1 MISFILAIIALIVG
15 YFIYGTIVE
24 KAFGADEK
32 ILTPAIRLEDGV
44 DFVKMPVWK
53 IFLIQF
59 LNIAGLGPIFGAIAG
74 AMWGPSAFLW
84 IVLGC
89 LFAGGVH
96 DYFSGMLSVRHDG
109 ASIPEVV
116 GQYLGKGFQNF
127 MRVFS
132 VILLILVGVVFVTGP
147 ASILKDLT
155 GMNFQVLIYIIFTYY
170 LLATMVPIDKLIG
183 KIYPIFGVCL
193 LIMAVGV
200 AGALIL
206 GGYPIPEIIP
216 ANLVNMHSNPDSNP
230 IFPMLFITIA
240 CGAISGF
247 HATQSPLMAR
257 CITSEKQGKRIFYG
271 SMVAEGVVAL
281 IWAAAAMSFFG
292 GVEQL
297 NATMA
302 IKGHTAAWAVNEIS
316 ISLLGKVGGF
326 LAILGVVACPITSG
340 DTAFRSA
347 RLTIADALKFN
358 QGPIK
363 NRFMI
368 SIPLFVIG
376 FILTKMDF
384 AIIWRYFGWSNQTLA
399 TIVLWTAGMYMVY
412 IGKKHWMAT
421 IPATFMT
428 AVCTSYI
435 LIAPEGFRLSQA
447 ISYPTGII
455 AAIAAMVIFLIAA
468 KKVEI
473 KKVEEKKVV
482 NM

>member
-1 MISFILAIIALIVG
+1 MVSFILAIIALIAG

-32 ILTPAIRLEDGV
+32 IQTPAVRLADGV
-44 DFVKMPVWK
+44 DFVEMPQWK

-74 AMWGPSAFLW
+74 AMWGPVAFLW
-84 IVLGC
+84 IVFGC
-89 LFAGGVH
+89 IFAGGVH

-116 GQYLGKGFQNF
+116 GKYLGNGFKNF

-132 VILLILVGVVFVTGP
+132 VIVLILVGVVFVTGP
-147 ASILKDLT
+147 AGILRDLT
-155 GMNFQVLIYIIFTYY
+155 GMNLQLLIYMIFAYY
-170 LLATMVPIDKLIG
+170 VMATMLPIDKLIG
-183 KIYPIFGVCL
+183 KIYPIFGICL
-193 LIMAVGV
+193 LIMAVGI
-200 AGALIL
+200 AGALIF
-206 GGYPIPEIIP
+206 GGFPIPEVTVS
-216 ANLVNMHSNPDSNP
+216 NLVNMHSSPGKNPV
-230 IFPMLFITIA
+230 FPMLFITIA

-247 HATQSPLMAR
+247 HSTQSPLMAR
-257 CITSEKQGKRIFYG
+257 CISSEKQGRKIFYG
-271 SMVAEGVVAL
+271 SMIVEGIVAL

-302 IKGHTAAWAVNEIS
+302 IPGHTAAWVVNQS
-316 ISLLGKVGGF
+316 SMTLLGKVGGV

-368 SIPLFVIG
+368 SIPLFVVG

-435 LIAPEGFRLSQA
+435 LIAPEGFKLSQG
-447 ISYPTGII
+447 ISYTVGII
-455 AAIAAMVIFLIAA
+455 AAIAAMVIFITAA
-468 KKVEI
+468 KKVEVKNNI
-473 KKVEEKKVV
+473 NV
-482 NM
+482 

>member
-1 MISFILAIIALIVG
+1 MVSFILAIIALIVG

-24 KAFGADEK
+24 KTFGADEK
-32 ILTPAIRLEDGV
+32 IQTPAIRLADGV
-44 DFVKMPVWK
+44 DFVEMPVWK

-74 AMWGPSAFLW
+74 AMWGPAAFLW
-84 IVLGC
+84 IVFGC
-89 LFAGGVH
+89 IFAGGVH

-116 GQYLGKGFQNF
+116 GKYLGQGFKNF

-147 ASILKDLT
+147 ASILKGLT
-155 GMNFQVLIYIIFTYY
+155 GMNYQLLIYIIFAYY
-170 LLATMVPIDKLIG
+170 IMATMLPIDKLIG
-183 KIYPIFGVCL
+183 KIYPVFGACLFIMAFGV
-193 LIMAVGV
+193 G
-200 AGALIL
+200 GALIF

-216 ANLVNMHSNPDSNP
+216 ANLINLHSNSGSNP

-257 CITSEKQGKRIFYG
+257 CISSEKQGKKIFYG
-271 SMVAEGVVAL
+271 AMIAEGVIAL

-292 GVEQL
+292 GVKEL

-302 IKGHTAAWAVNEIS
+302 IPGHTFAWVVNEVS
-316 ISLLGKVGGF
+316 ISLLGKVGGV

-347 RLTIADALKFN
+347 RLTIADTFKFD

-363 NRFMI
+363 NRFLI
-368 SIPLFVIG
+368 SLPLFVVG

-399 TIVLWTAGMYMVY
+399 TIVLWTAGMYMVT

-421 IPATFMT
+421 VPATFMT

-435 LIAPEGFRLSQA
+435 LIAPEGFKLSQG
-447 ISYPTGII
+447 ISYSVGII
-455 AAIAAMVIFLIAA
+455 AAIAAMGIFLMAA
-468 KKVEI
+468 KKIEVKKI
-473 KKVEEKKVV
+473 DGKKVI

>member
-1 MISFILAIIALIVG
+1 MVSFILAIIVLIVG

-24 KAFGADEK
+24 KTFGADEN
-32 ILTPAIRLEDGV
+32 IQTPAIRLEDGV
-44 DFVKMPVWK
+44 DFVKMPAWK

-74 AMWGPSAFLW
+74 AMWGPAAFLW

-89 LFAGGVH
+89 IFAGGVH

-116 GQYLGKGFQNF
+116 GKYLGKGFQNF

-132 VILLILVGVVFVTGP
+132 VILLVLVGVVFVSGP
-147 ASILKDLT
+147 ASILKGLT
-155 GMNFQVLIYIIFTYY
+155 GMNLQVLIYIIFAYY

-183 KIYPIFGVCL
+183 KIYPIFGFAL
-193 LIMAVGV
+193 LFMAIGVG
-200 AGALIL
+200 GALIF
-206 GGYPIPEIIP
+206 GGYPIPEIVP
-216 ANLVNMHSNPDSNP
+216 ANLINMHSKPGSSP

-257 CITSEKQGKRIFYG
+257 CISNEKQGRKIFYG
-271 SMVAEGVVAL
+271 AMISEGIVAL

-292 GVEQL
+292 GVSEL

-302 IKGHTAAWAVNEIS
+302 VKGHTAAWVVNEVS
-316 ISLLGKVGGF
+316 ISLLGKVGGV

-347 RLTIADALKFN
+347 RLTIADTFKFN

-363 NRFMI
+363 NRFLI
-368 SIPLFVIG
+368 SIPLFVVG
-376 FILTKMDF
+376 FILTKVDF

-399 TIVLWTAGMYMVY
+399 TIVLWTAGMYLVTKA
-412 IGKKHWMAT
+412 KKHWIAT

-435 LIAPEGFRLSQA
+435 LIAPEGFKLSKS
-447 ISYPTGII
+447 ISYTVGII
-455 AAIAAMVIFLIAA
+455 GAIAAMAIFQIAA
-468 KKVEI
+468 KKIQEKNVGV
-473 KKVEEKKVV
+473 KSSVKV
-482 NM
+482 

>member
-1 MISFILAIIALIVG
+1 MVSFILAIIALIAG

-32 ILTPAIRLEDGV
+32 IITPAIRLEDGV
-44 DFVKMPVWK
+44 DFVQMPAWK

-74 AMWGPSAFLW
+74 AMWGPAAFLW

-89 LFAGGVH
+89 IFAGGVH

-116 GQYLGKGFQNF
+116 GKYLGKGFQNF

-155 GMNFQVLIYIIFTYY
+155 GMNFQILVYIIFAYY
-170 LLATMVPIDKLIG
+170 ILATMVPIDKLIG
-183 KIYPIFGVCL
+183 KIYPIFGFCL

-200 AGALIL
+200 AGALIF
-206 GGYPIPEIIP
+206 GGYNIPEITP
-216 ANLVNMHSNPDSNP
+216 ANLINMHSNPDKNP

-257 CITSEKQGKRIFYG
+257 CITSEKQGKKIFYG
-271 SMVAEGVVAL
+271 SMIVEGIVAL

-292 GVEQL
+292 GVEEL

-302 IKGHTAAWAVNEIS
+302 IKGHTAAWVVNETS
-316 ISLLGKVGGF
+316 MSLLGKVGGV

-347 RLTIADALKFN
+347 RLTIADAFKYN

-363 NRFMI
+363 NRFLI
-368 SIPLFVIG
+368 SIPLFVVG

-399 TIVLWTAGMYMVY
+399 TIVLWTAGMYMVN

-421 IPATFMT
+421 VPATFMT

-435 LIAPEGFRLSQA
+435 LIAPEGFKLSQG
-447 ISYPTGII
+447 ISYPVGIL
-455 AAIAAMVIFLIAA
+455 AAIAAMAIFLIAA
-468 KKVEI
+468 KKVEVKSNLNI
-473 KKVEEKKVV
+473 
-482 NM
+482 

>member
-1 MISFILAIIALIVG
+1 MVSFILAIIALITG

-24 KAFGADEK
+24 KLFGADEK
-32 ILTPAIRLEDGV
+32 IQTPAVRLEDGV
-44 DFVKMPVWK
+44 DFVKMPGYK

-74 AMWGPSAFLW
+74 AMWGPAAFLW
-84 IVLGC
+84 IVFGC
-89 LFAGGVH
+89 IFAGAVH

-116 GQYLGKGFQNF
+116 GQYLGKGFKNF

-132 VILLILVGVVFVTGP
+132 VILLVLVGVVFVTGP
-147 ASILKDLT
+147 ASILKGLT
-155 GMNFQVLIYIIFTYY
+155 GMNITVLIYIIFAYY
-170 LLATMVPIDKLIG
+170 LIATMVPIDKLIG
-183 KIYPIFGVCL
+183 KIYPIFGICL

-200 AGALIL
+200 GGALIF
-206 GGYPIPEIIP
+206 GGYHIPEITP
-216 ANLVNMHSNPDSNP
+216 ANLINMHSNPGKNP

-257 CITSEKQGKRIFYG
+257 CITSEKQGKQIFYG
-271 SMVAEGVVAL
+271 SMIAEGVVAL

-292 GVEQL
+292 GVNEL

-302 IKGHTAAWAVNEIS
+302 VKGHTAAWVVNEVS
-316 ISLLGKVGGF
+316 ISLLGKVGGI

-347 RLTIADALKFN
+347 RLTIADSFKFN

-368 SIPLFVIG
+368 SIPLFLVG
-376 FILTKMDF
+376 FILTKIDF

-399 TIVLWTAGMYMVY
+399 TIVLWTAGMYLVTK
-412 IGKKHWMAT
+412 GKNHWVAT

-435 LIAPEGFRLSQA
+435 LIAPEGFKLSQS
-447 ISYPTGII
+447 ISYPIGVIG
-455 AAIAAMVIFLIAA
+455 AIAAMVIFLTAA
-468 KKVEI
+468 KKVGA
-473 KKVEEKKVV
+473 KNNVS
-482 NM
+482 M

>member
-1 MISFILAIIALIVG
+1 MVSFILAIIALITG

-24 KAFGADEK
+24 KLFGADEK
-32 ILTPAIRLEDGV
+32 IQTPAVRLEDGV
-44 DFVKMPVWK
+44 DFVKMPIYK

-74 AMWGPSAFLW
+74 AMWGPAAFLW
-84 IVLGC
+84 IVFGC
-89 LFAGGVH
+89 IFAGAVH

-116 GQYLGKGFQNF
+116 GQYLGKGFKNF

-132 VILLILVGVVFVTGP
+132 VILLVLVGVVFVTGP
-147 ASILKDLT
+147 ASILKGLT
-155 GMNFQVLIYIIFTYY
+155 GMNVTVLVYIIFAYY
-170 LLATMVPIDKLIG
+170 LIATMVPIDKLIG
-183 KIYPIFGVCL
+183 KIYPIFGICL

-200 AGALIL
+200 GGALIF
-206 GGYPIPEIIP
+206 GGYNIPEIIP
-216 ANLVNMHSNPDSNP
+216 SNLVNMHSNPGKSP

-257 CITSEKQGKRIFYG
+257 CITSEKQGKQIFYG
-271 SMVAEGVVAL
+271 SMIAEGVVAL

-292 GVEQL
+292 GVEEL

-302 IKGHTAAWAVNEIS
+302 IKGHTAAWVVNEVS
-316 ISLLGKVGGF
+316 ISLLGKVGGV

-347 RLTIADALKFN
+347 RLTIADSFKFN

-363 NRFMI
+363 NRFII
-368 SIPLFVIG
+368 SIPLFVVG
-376 FILTKMDF
+376 FILTKVDF

-399 TIVLWTAGMYMVY
+399 TIVLWTAGMYLVTK
-412 IGKKHWMAT
+412 GKNHWIAT
-421 IPATFMT
+421 VPATFMT

-435 LIAPEGFRLSQA
+435 LIAPEGFKLSQSV
-447 ISYPTGII
+447 SYPIGII
-455 AAIAAMVIFLIAA
+455 GAIAAMGIFLVAA
-468 KKVEI
+468 KKVQV
-473 KKVEEKKVV
+473 KNNV

>member
-1 MISFILAIIALIVG
+1 
-15 YFIYGTIVE
+15 
-24 KAFGADEK
+24 
-32 ILTPAIRLEDGV
+32 
-44 DFVKMPVWK
+44 
-53 IFLIQF
+53 
-59 LNIAGLGPIFGAIAG
+59 
-74 AMWGPSAFLW
+74 
-84 IVLGC
+84 
-89 LFAGGVH
+89 
-96 DYFSGMLSVRHDG
+96 
-109 ASIPEVV
+109 
-116 GQYLGKGFQNF
+116 
-127 MRVFS
+127 
-132 VILLILVGVVFVTGP
+132 
-147 ASILKDLT
+147 
-155 GMNFQVLIYIIFTYY
+155 
-170 LLATMVPIDKLIG
+170 
-183 KIYPIFGVCL
+183 
-193 LIMAVGV
+193 
-200 AGALIL
+200 
-206 GGYPIPEIIP
+206 
-216 ANLVNMHSNPDSNP
+216 MHSNPGKNP

-257 CITSEKQGKRIFYG
+257 CISSEKQGKKIFYG
-271 SMVAEGVVAL
+271 SMIVEGIVAL

-292 GVEQL
+292 GVDQL

-302 IKGHTAAWAVNEIS
+302 IKGHTAAWVVNESS
-316 ISLLGKVGGF
+316 ISLLGKVGGI

-363 NRFMI
+363 NRFII

-399 TIVLWTAGMYMVY
+399 TIVLWTAGMYMVS

-421 IPATFMT
+421 VPATFMT

-435 LIAPEGFRLSQA
+435 LIAPEGFKLSQG
-447 ISYPTGII
+447 ISYPVGII

-468 KKVEI
+468 KKLEV